1 MKENWELTISNIGVF
16 KGVHNFRLKSGLNIL
31 GAPNASG
38 KTSLIN
44 SIRLL
49 SSPRNELDIGVYLNS
64 SSMNG
69 EIRLKYDNDY
79 FLSIS
84 RGENK
89 IKILDQKLLSNNSVI
104 DEIAFLSNDNTFIQ
118 SIEKGMDLDIVYEW
132 LKKITDLEYYE
143 KAFTIVS
150 KIGSEYQLQLE
161 KLKSNVKIKES
172 QLEIQLNELTS
183 KKNSLNKRLL
193 SLRKKT
199 KEESNIEDLKNQHEK
214 IAYEMSLIRNRL
226 RRYRGDLDDSIQKIV
241 ELKKLEEKINIQLEG
256 ILKVF
261 NNAEVEIN
269 KIERRIAKIDSD
281 IIMQN
286 EKLSL
291 FLVKVDRI
299 NIIKEEISKLI
310 NDDKENCIFCNSK
323 LNLKDLEKYLLLISK
338 EQNDL
343 NSEFDK
349 LDTLIKRLE
358 IKKSKMMQEIQ
369 DFKINL
375 PRRKR
380 TLEIEIDT
388 IKSKIRFTS
397 EIINEYP
404 GKILLEEKNLTDFEV
419 KYNEIQTKLIDLTSS
434 DDENKKLQNNLVID
448 IKEVNQK
455 IANIELE
462 LYKIKNSNQRMVNI
476 IKLLDVIQI
485 INQEIQDKIAFI
497 QDEFIDKINER
508 IKECYKFLKFLDFS
522 SVILTDDLKLII
534 KRKPGIIT
542 NFKELSTMERILIGI
557 IISYSVLRAFY
568 PDFPIFAIDDPLN
581 AADDIRFQKLVEYL
595 STKIPLLI
603 VTRNL
608 ANDESDFKI
617 ITQDNIITEI

>member
-269 KIERRIAKIDSD
+269 KKERSIAKIDSD

>member
-1 MKENWELTISNIGVF
+1 LKENWELTISNIGVF

-269 KIERRIAKIDSD
+269 KKERSIAKIDSD